1 MRGKLTVDDVLS
13 NLELLRP
20 MHGMSEAHESV
31 LIAGL
36 LDPLIVLERGVES
49 EIERRRGLRPAVVE
63 KPVRKVGHELEDF
76 VATGGD
82 DIDQN
87 AKTRPRRCI
96 TDAVAQYAATPS
108 DSSYFVPGLC
118 GNR

>member
-1 MRGKLTVDDVLS
+1 MRGKLTVEDVLS

-36 LDPLIVLERGVES
+36 LNPLIVLERGVES

-63 KPVRKVGHELEDF
+63 KPVRKVGHELEYF
-76 VATGGD
+76 VATGFE
-82 DIDQN
+82 DID
-87 AKTRPRRCI
+87 
-96 TDAVAQYAATPS
+96 
-108 DSSYFVPGLC
+108 
-118 GNR
+118 